1 MLGVMVA
8 RLPKER
14 KADALAKLE
23 AVESNVWVASAS
35 PSGDVHLVPVTHT
48 WNGSQ
53 VVLATGPSSRTVS
66 NVTAKPRVRLALGE
80 SRDVAMIDAILVE
93 AVPASEAQPA
103 LADGYAAQAGW
114 DPRTD
119 PSNYVYLVLRP
130 ERIQVWREGEDPAGR
145 TVMRGGEWV
154 V

>member
-14 KADALAKLE
+14 KADALSRLE

-53 VVLATGPSSRTVS
+53 FVLATAPTSRTVS
-66 NVTAKPRVRLALGE
+66 NLTANCSTHGPC
-80 SRDVAMIDAILVE
+80 
-93 AVPASEAQPA
+93 
-103 LADGYAAQAGW
+103 
-114 DPRTD
+114 
-119 PSNYVYLVLRP
+119 
-130 ERIQVWREGEDPAGR
+130 
-145 TVMRGGEWV
+145 
-154 V
+154 